1 MVVLPF
7 VNLTGD
13 SGASYLADGLTD
25 DVIAQLGRLGGKR
38 LAVVAR
44 TSAMAFR
51 DTTKTIGQIG
61 RELNAT
67 YVVESSLRRDGNTLR
82 VGSSLVPT
90 GDEAPVAVWSET
102 FTDTDAVDVDTGGP
116 SNAAVRLA
124 RLIAI
129 ELLPGARASDLPQSS
144 SNPAAWNSLML
155 GLASMNRG
163 TPDDVRRAIRHF
175 ESATALHPQFAE
187 AWASLAEARHV
198 LVMMGAASP
207 LDAYPLA
214 QQEARR
220 ALAADPALPDA
231 HLAQGLVDLWYE
243 RRPIEAAASFER
255 ALSLNASHAAAL
267 HDYAWSMVALNRDD
281 EALARIVAARD
292 LDPLSVRANNDIGW
306 LYLQLRQPADAIRA
320 CQHTLAIFPESL
332 EAQACLERAYVQR
345 GMSQSALRA
354 ALVTM
359 PQQDA
364 ARAAP
369 TTIEAVWRLR
379 LEHLEA
385 VARTRWVSPYTLAT
399 HFAMVGQRER
409 ALDHLE
415 AAADQR
421 IGMLLF
427 VERDPALDS
436 LRQDPR
442 FQALRAR
449 ITEAA
454 P

>member
-1 MVVLPF
+1 M
-7 VNLTGD
+7 
-13 SGASYLADGLTD
+13 
-25 DVIAQLGRLGGKR
+25 IAQLGRLGGKR

-90 GDEAPVAVWSET
+90 GDESPVAVWSET
-102 FTDTDAVDVDTGGP
+102 FADAVDVDTGGP

-163 TPDDVRRAIRHF
+163 TPDDVRRAIQHF

-187 AWASLAEARHV
+187 AWANLAEARHV
-198 LVMMGAASP
+198 LVMMGAVSP

-243 RRPIEAAASFER
+243 RRPTEAAASFER

-281 EALARIVAARD
+281 EAVARIVAARD

-359 PQQDA
+359 PQPDA

-399 HFAMVGQRER
+399 HFAMVGQRGR

-415 AAADQR
+415 AAAEQR

-436 LRQDPR
+436 LRQEPR